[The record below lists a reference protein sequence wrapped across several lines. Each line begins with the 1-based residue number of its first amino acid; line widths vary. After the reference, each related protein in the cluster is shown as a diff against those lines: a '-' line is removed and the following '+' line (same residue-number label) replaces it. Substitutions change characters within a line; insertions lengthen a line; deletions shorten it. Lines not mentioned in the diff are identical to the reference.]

1 MIRSDNSGL
10 QALRAR
16 AYALAESGQFAN
28 AHAVEQALVAEG
40 WPNIHRALAGDYW
53 QAPVRQAI
61 HSAGSTLLDQALPSG
76 IVHHYLVLG
85 RAHIAAD
92 GSINH
97 GQKCGRHLN

>member
-40 WPNIHRALAGDYW
+40 WIRRK
-53 QAPVRQAI
+53 RQVFP
-61 HSAGSTLLDQALPSG
+61 STLTAAR
-76 IVHHYLVLG
+76 
-85 RAHIAAD
+85 RAGA
-92 GSINH
+92 
-97 GQKCGRHLN
+97 

>member
-40 WPNIHRALAGDYW
+40 WPNIHRALAG
-53 QAPVRQAI
+53 A
-61 HSAGSTLLDQALPSG
+61 
-76 IVHHYLVLG
+76 
-85 RAHIAAD
+85 
-92 GSINH
+92 
-97 GQKCGRHLN
+97 